1 MDYKA
6 SGNQLYQRNKLGV
19 VYNCDFTCLPVYT
32 DLVSKKK
39 KACIGNNYINA
50 R

>member
-32 DLVSKKK
+32 GLVSKK